1 MFFSY
6 IKRKNKF
13 YVEYGNRKEVRIL
26 LVSEAVRNIEESN
39 ALIRLLIE
47 KGIITRK
54 ELDNKIDEVRMEKLS
69 EEDKEE
75 YINAKKSK

>member
-1 MFFSY
+1 M
-6 IKRKNKF
+6 
-13 YVEYGNRKEVRIL
+13 RIL